1 MTGSKRLSCLLTA
14 TLLVVAHP
22 AAAAPASIPH
32 GTVEL
37 VAESASLQPG
47 RDFYAGLRFVLEK
60 GWHIYW
66 INPGDAGEP
75 PRVTWRLPPEIK
87 AGALEWP
94 YPQPLA
100 AFSLRD
106 YGYEGEVL
114 LPVPMKST
122 AALKPGSSAVL
133 NADLRL
139 IVCQDVCIPGKA
151 QVSMSLPVKAE
162 APAASGSK
170 PLFDAAKAKLPRTPP
185 ASWKF
190 RVNNE
195 KDSLR
200 LVATLGRPVSKAFFF
215 PLEEGQIEN
224 AAPQVVQPSN
234 VGFQLSLKKSNQL
247 TKPIG
252 ALRGVLQIGDKAYL
266 VHAPAK

>member
-1 MTGSKRLSCLLTA
+1 
-14 TLLVVAHP
+14 V
-22 AAAAPASIPH
+22 
-32 GTVEL
+32 
-37 VAESASLQPG
+37 QPG
-47 RDFYAGLRFVLEK
+47 RDFYAGLKFVLEK

-75 PRVTWRLPPEIK
+75 PRVTWRLPPEIT

-94 YPQPLA
+94 YPQPLS

-114 LPVPMKST
+114 LPVAMKST
-122 AALKPGSSAVL
+122 SALKPGNSAVL

-151 QVSMSLPVKAE
+151 QISMSLPVKAE

-170 PLFDAAKAKLPRTPP
+170 PLFDAARAKLPRKPP

-200 LVATLGRPVSKAFFF
+200 LVATLGRPVSKAVFF

-224 AAPQVVQPSN
+224 AAPQVVQPSKA
-234 VGFQLSLKKSNQL
+234 GFQMRLKKSNQL
-247 TKPIG
+247 TKPVST
-252 ALRGVLQIGDKAYL
+252 LRGVLLMGDKAYL
-266 VHAPAK
+266 VHAPGE